1 MHCILTRIQ
10 TKAAR
15 LMVTNFIELFFYKIS
30 LETNIWGKVKELK
43 YPSVLV
49 AMAAEGVSHMREI
62 SLSGTRRVKISDEI

>member
-1 MHCILTRIQ
+1 
-10 TKAAR
+10 
-15 LMVTNFIELFFYKIS
+15 MVSMRAHMTNFIELFFYKIS
-30 LETNIWGKVKELK
+30 DIWGKVKELK